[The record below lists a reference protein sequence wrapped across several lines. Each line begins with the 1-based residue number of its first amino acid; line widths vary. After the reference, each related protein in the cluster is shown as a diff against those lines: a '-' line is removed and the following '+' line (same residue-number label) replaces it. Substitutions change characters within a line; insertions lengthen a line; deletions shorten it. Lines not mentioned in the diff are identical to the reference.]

1 MSKKRIKQY
10 LMLLT
15 VVGLVAISAG
25 GGSGTFATFN
35 AEVTNAGN
43 TFAAGTLFLHDNGG
57 ATTCTSES
65 ASDNLATNNCDV
77 LFSFGTTTA
86 NNFDGGAQTADL
98 TLTNAGTIAASDV
111 EFKVGSCVWA
121 VANAGGSATTFG
133 SAPAD
138 CAGLYLT
145 IQETDNTFASNVY
158 CAYGT
163 DTAGTCDAPSNSF
176 TLDGPTALT
185 TLLTTGA
192 ATADFTAFGGA
203 TDTRYYVITVD
214 PSGLPTDNTM
224 QNRKVT
230 FSLTWHIDQ

>member
-15 VVGLVAISAG
+15 VVGLVAIAAG

-65 ASDNLATNNCDV
+65 SSDNLSTNNCDV
-77 LFSFGTTTA
+77 LFSFGGTGV
-86 NNFDGGAQTADL
+86 NNFTSAQTADL
-98 TLTNAGTIAASDV
+98 TLSNAGTIPASDIK
-111 EFKVGSCVWA
+111 FKVGSCVWS
-121 VANAGGSATTFG
+121 VANAGGSPATFG

-138 CAGLYLT
+138 CSGLYVT
-145 IQETDNTFASNVY
+145 IQEKTSNTFLTNLY
-158 CAYGT
+158 CAFP
-163 DTAGTCDAPSNSF
+163 DAAAACSAPSSAH
-176 TLDGPTALT
+176 TLANTTSLT
-185 TLLTTGA
+185 TLKTTA
-192 ATADFTAFGGA
+192 NATATFTASGGA

-224 QNRKVT
+224 QNRQVT
-230 FSLTWHIDQ
+230 FDLTWHIDQ